1 MKPRLVS
8 SKPLTLHSNWLV
20 PIVSEYFDLLVSD
33 SADVMQPHD
42 CYYTSDWDDCTKQLA
57 RDGYKIVIDRLWEAA
72 FRPKDPYPCYVLQN
86 YNWFW
91 YQESLWYRYL
101 GYHTHQSNPQWTYH
115 ALMPMRRQ
123 KKSRDFIIELLESN
137 LHRFLWSY
145 QEKARHLPDGG
156 NYEDWDSQRLYRDS
170 WYNTTA
176 MSLVMETAADS
187 NGNTVPFIT
196 EKTFK
201 PMAFFHP
208 FVVCGDWQTL
218 DYLHTLGFE
227 TFDNLF
233 DETYDSIKPW
243 QQRCR
248 FAVEQCLTFDSET
261 NSYDY
266 LTKQKLQHNHQHFFD
281 QSLVIDKITKEVL
294 EPLRHY
300 AET

>member
-1 MKPRLVS
+1 MVS
-8 SKPLTLHSNWLV
+8 QH
-20 PIVSEYFDLLVSD
+20 FDLVVND
-33 SADVMQPHD
+33 DFCYNKTD
-42 CYYTSDWDDCTKQLA
+42 CYYTDQWDSHAQQC
-57 RDGYKIVIDRLWEAA
+57 RDQGIKVVIDNLWE
-72 FRPKDPYPCYVLQN
+72 RCTDRWQHHNCWVLQN
-86 YNWFW
+86 PAWFW
-91 YQESLWYRYL
+91 YQESLWYRHL
-101 GYHTHQSNPQWTYH
+101 GYHTHQSNPHWIYH
-115 ALMPMRRQ
+115 ALMPMRGQ
-123 KKSRDFIIELLESN
+123 KKSRDFVIELLESN

-145 QEKARHLPDGG
+145 QEKGRHLPDGG
-156 NYEDWDSQRLYRDS
+156 NYEDWSSQRLYRDS

-176 MSLVMETAADS
+176 MSLVMETAAQS

-208 FVVCGDWQTL
+208 FVVCGEWQTL
-218 DYLHTLGFE
+218 AYLHTLGFE

-233 DETYDSIKPW
+233 DETYDSIKFW

-248 FAVEQCLTFDSET
+248 SAVQQCLTFDSEI
-261 NSYDY
+261 NGYDY

-281 QSLVIDKITKEVL
+281 QDLVVDKITKEVL